1 MTAPARSLRLPLR
14 APDLRVV
21 DAPAVAPAR
30 PPIGAWLVLAV
41 VVVGAF
47 FILISSRIALD
58 RTAFEL
64 DRLDREIAA
73 EESRYWELRLEVTEL
88 QSPERIRELA
98 DEMGM
103 VYPARVETIDVPA
116 LGTPVRD
123 LEERWADLKALL
135 SAQP

>member
-1 MTAPARSLRLPLR
+1 MRKIYAEREALGKTLSDTS
-14 APDLRVV
+14 DLVNNV
-21 DAPAVAPAR
+21 GVM
-30 PPIGAWLVLAV
+30 IGAVLAV

-47 FILISSRIALD
+47 FVLISSRIALD

-98 DEMGM
+98 DEIPDAHLVTFHYGGHL
-103 VYPARVETIDVPA
+103 VVAEAARAFNRAV
-116 LGTPVRD
+116 
-123 LEERWADLKALL
+123 LEFLAGDG
-135 SAQP
+135 